1 MKFADH
7 AYKLPELPVE
17 KLITK
22 SQHHLRL
29 ESALEQKKKI
39 IFQLLSNSSNVIELR
54 KQTNHLIRE
63 LTLEIRQE
71 FQKQQEF
78 QYYTKSSSPS
88 SITTSR
94 TISSS
99 R

>member
-78 QYYTKSSSPS
+78 QYYTKSSS
-88 SITTSR
+88 
-94 TISSS
+94 
-99 R
+99 